1 MRRAVCLFLALAL
14 WLSLGCPQ
22 NQPTMPT
29 ETASS
34 TADTELLSTVNVADP
49 RASEQLVDGFYWLEQ
64 SSWRWTSKRFA
75 VSLPTPPK
83 IPGHPAVLG
92 LRFTIPDVVTDTLGP
107 ITLTARVNGHEVTAQ
122 RWEQPGMRLLMSVEV
137 PDDVLTEDPTRVEF
151 ELDKALDE
159 RTSFKYELGIVVLSV
174 SLK

>member
-1 MRRAVCLFLALAL
+1 
-14 WLSLGCPQ
+14 
-22 NQPTMPT
+22 MPT

-49 RASEQLVDGFYWLEQ
+49 RTSEQLVEGFYWLEQ

-83 IPGHPAVLG
+83 IPGHPAVLD

-107 ITLTARVNGHEVTAQ
+107 ITLIARVNGHEVTAQ
-122 RWEQPGMRLLMSVEV
+122 RWKQPGMRLLMSVEV
-137 PDDVLTEDPTRVEF
+137 PDDILTEDPTRVEF